1 MAHPALRRHSP
12 HGTTLACTN
21 FLAEIIHQL
30 KVSDAHFAKLLD
42 EYDSL
47 NDEVVAAETF
57 VKPTAED
64 AEHEMRRR
72 RVLLKD
78 EIARA
83 ISAAKA

>member
-1 MAHPALRRHSP
+1 MAASHAIHEEFPDDAD
-12 HGTTLACTN
+12 
-21 FLAEIIHQL
+21 IIHNL

-64 AEHEMRRR
+64 AEHELRRR

-78 EIARA
+78 QIARA
-83 ISAAKA
+83 IAVAKA

>member
-1 MAHPALRRHSP
+1 MAAP
-12 HGTTLACTN
+12 HAIHEE
-21 FLAEIIHQL
+21 FPDDAEIIHKL
-30 KVSDAHFAKLLD
+30 KISDAHFARLLA
-42 EYDSL
+42 EYDSV

-64 AEHEMRRR
+64 HEHEIRRR

-83 ISAAKA
+83 IAAAK

>member
-1 MAHPALRRHSP
+1 MAAP
-12 HGTTLACTN
+12 HAIHEEFPN
-21 FLAEIIHQL
+21 DAEIIHEL
-30 KVSDAHFAKLLD
+30 KISDNHFARLLE

-64 AEHEMRRR
+64 AENEMRRR

-78 EIARA
+78 QIARA
-83 ISAAKA
+83 IAAAKA